1 MGWTMKVVTEKEQ
14 NRAKWSGGIT
24 TQLAIYPPEADYQ
37 KRNFA
42 WRISTASV
50 DDEKST
56 FTSLPGFKRII
67 MPLQGEPLKLNHKEH
82 HKVTLNPLETD
93 TFQGAWTTESE
104 GRVQDFNLMLAA
116 GCDGNMQ
123 GYDIIDKC
131 SFKPQINTLE
141 SKGNTVTVAFYLLTG
156 QLTIEQGKQTSKIQ
170 KGDFV
175 TFTAGVK
182 EKLGEYVLRSKGEV
196 PAILACVVVKYDK

>member
-175 TFTAGVK
+175 TFTAGAK
-182 EKLGEYVLRSKGEV
+182 EKPGEYVLRSKGEV

>member
-175 TFTAGVK
+175 TFTAGAK
-182 EKLGEYVLRSKGEV
+182 EKPWEYVLRSKGEV